1 MKTKPP
7 FGSKPP
13 EHRLC
18 DCNPKTNVQKNLDE
32 KIKGCYLN
40 EDKFDLFC
48 SIVAGVFVRGVILVL
63 ILFIYTMFISQR

>member
-13 EHRLC
+13 KPSIC
-18 DCNPKTNVQKNLDE
+18 DCNPKTTVQNNLDG
-32 KIKGCYLN
+32 KIKGCYLD
-40 EDKFDLFC
+40 EDKFNLFC
-48 SIVAGVFVRGVILVL
+48 SIVGGLFVLGVVLIL